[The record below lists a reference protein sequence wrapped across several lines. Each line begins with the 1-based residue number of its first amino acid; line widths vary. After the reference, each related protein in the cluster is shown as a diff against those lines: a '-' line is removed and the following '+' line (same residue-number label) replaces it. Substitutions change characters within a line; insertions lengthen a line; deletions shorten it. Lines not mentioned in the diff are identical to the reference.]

1 MSNADDTPVQKTPRQ
16 RKSAFPFP
24 AMLFSAARIIVPRI
38 DKQQQQQ
45 QQQQHDHRR
54 PRPSLSPLHIPPL
67 LMGKLKK
74 SKASP
79 AASATPITQDE
90 AILDDLFAQLDAQET
105 NKPPP
110 RKAPGSATPSTSSS
124 DKKITMNGAMSSA
137 KARFKV
143 REVGLHFYF
152 YFLSTSPFAFCPRC
166 EIYEY
171 IYKYIDTPVNY
182 LL

>member
-1 MSNADDTPVQKTPRQ
+1 
-16 RKSAFPFP
+16 
-24 AMLFSAARIIVPRI
+24 
-38 DKQQQQQ
+38 
-45 QQQQHDHRR
+45 
-54 PRPSLSPLHIPPL
+54 
-67 LMGKLKK
+67 MGKLKK

-110 RKAPGSATPSTSSS
+110 GKAPGSATPSTSSA
-124 DKKITMNGAMSSA
+124 DKKITMNGAVSSA

-143 REVGLHFYF
+143 REVGLHFSFSFF
-152 YFLSTSPFAFCPRC
+152 YQPPFHFLAVLRS
-166 EIYEY
+166 IEY
-171 IYKYIDTPVNY
+171 KYKYKYIDTPVNY